1 MKVKQIKYV
10 IFALMCMCVT
20 PLITHAECDYQ
31 RKAELSRM
39 ASNVQFSYTYDENI
53 DFTVN
58 ITNIIDDIYVSYFNP
73 GTLSNEILNGVGEK
87 SIQVGAGVTIGFE
100 IYSNDPNCRG
110 DKLLTKYVST
120 PSPNR
125 FYQFD
130 ECKKYPNF
138 KYCQL
143 WLNTAIDISQFREEF
158 NKYETSLIQK
168 NTNEVSNLKVLDE
181 ILLFVK
187 DHSFIFIFGFSIMLL
202 LVVTIIMIRVV
213 KRR

>member
-73 GTLSNEILNGVGEK
+73 GTLSNKILNGVGEK
-87 SIQVGAGVTIGFE
+87 SINIVSGTSLKFE
-100 IYSNDPNCRG
+100 IFSNDSGCK
-110 DKLLTKYVST
+110 DDLLLTKYITV
-120 PSPNR
+120 P
-125 FYQFD
+125 FYNSFNSYD
-130 ECKKYPNF
+130 ECQMYPNF

-143 WLNTAIDISQFREEF
+143 WLNTSI
-158 NKYETSLIQK
+158 
-168 NTNEVSNLKVLDE
+168 TNEQFDNAFKQYISVIEKKKKVNKIDNSIINKIVTFFQENEYMIIYGLILIIIFVVSIV
-181 ILLFVK
+181 
-187 DHSFIFIFGFSIMLL
+187 
-202 LVVTIIMIRVV
+202 IIRFM
-213 KRR
+213 RRK